1 MTEANE
7 TTATETNSYSAFIPQ
22 VWSQKLNT
30 MLEKNCVMMQC
41 VNRNY
46 EGDIKNQGDKVK
58 IITPANVTISTV
70 GSENI
75 SYSELSPSSMDLTID
90 QKKYFAFKIN
100 DVAQAQANQDI
111 MTAHLESA
119 KHAIE
124 EVQDSFLLGMHSEVD
139 TENTVGTE
147 EQAITLDKSTIYSQ
161 FVELAL
167 KLKNANALNGN
178 KTPWVVINPTIE
190 SYLLQSTEFI
200 NAHNVADET
209 IREGAIGRIAG
220 MDVLVS
226 TNLTATSGLF
236 YVLAGTN
243 DAITFASQLAKIES
257 LRDKDSFADL
267 VRGLY
272 LYGAKA
278 VQPKALAKM
287 VVKDPNA
294 KTEETPTPE
303 PTTPTEPKEDGTDQS
318 NTDTGSDPEQNPE
331 TEAGETSENNDN
343 V

>member
-1 MTEANE
+1 MTENQSTAA
-7 TTATETNSYSAFIPQ
+7 TTAAQNGYSVFIPEI
-22 VWSQKLNT
+22 WSKKLNT

-46 EGDIKNQGDKVK
+46 EGDIQNQGDKVR
-58 IITPANVTISTV
+58 IITPADVTISTV

-75 SYSELSPSSMDLTID
+75 SYSELEPTSTELVID

-100 DVAQAQANQDI
+100 DIAQAQANQDI
-111 MTAHLESA
+111 MTAHLENA
-119 KHAIE
+119 RKAIE
-124 EVQDSFLLGMHSEVD
+124 EVQDSFLLGMHTDVEE
-139 TENTVGTE
+139 ENTVGSE
-147 EQAITLDKSTIYSQ
+147 ENAITLDKTTIYAK
-161 FVELAL
+161 FVELAMR
-167 KLKNANALNGN
+167 LKNANALTGN
-178 KTPWVVINPTIE
+178 KKPWVIINPAIE

-200 NAHNVADET
+200 GAHNVADET

-226 TNLTATSGLF
+226 TNLTPVSGLF

-272 LYGAKA
+272 LYGAKT

-287 VVKDPNA
+287 VVKDPA
-294 KTEETPTPE
+294 
-303 PTTPTEPKEDGTDQS
+303 
-318 NTDTGSDPEQNPE
+318 
-331 TEAGETSENNDN
+331 AA
-343 V
+343 